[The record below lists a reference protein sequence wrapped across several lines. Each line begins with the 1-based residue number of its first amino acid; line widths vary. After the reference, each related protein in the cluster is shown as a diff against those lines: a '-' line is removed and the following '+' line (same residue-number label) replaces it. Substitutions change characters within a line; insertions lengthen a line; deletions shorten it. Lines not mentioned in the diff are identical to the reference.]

1 MIGQMMGTAENE
13 YVFLREWLSKYSGSS
28 IMLVCG
34 KSYFSLDISKYLQKY
49 ATELNVEIIIF
60 SDFSPNPD
68 YASVEKGVAAYNE
81 NHCSAVIAVGGGS
94 AMDVAKCVKLYNSMD
109 PKICYLEQEISA
121 NHTEIMAIP
130 TTAGTGSEATR
141 YAVIYYQGEKQ
152 SVVHESCIPQ
162 YVLFDATVLTTLNDY
177 YRKASMLDALCHA
190 IESFWS
196 IHSTDESMEY
206 SAKAIKMI
214 YKNVEGYLANQPENN
229 EKMMQAA
236 YLAGKAIN
244 ITQTTAGH
252 AMCYKLTKLYD
263 LAHGFAA
270 ALCTAHLWQF
280 MLENITKCTDA
291 RGEQHLKKVFA
302 QLAEIMGYDDV
313 CETALQFLRFVEEMI
328 GTVNFDKKDMNLLI
342 DSVNPTRL
350 SNHPIKLE
358 KEDIKNIYEKIMT
371 HIVK

>member
-1 MIGQMMGTAENE
+1 MIGQMIGTAGNE
-13 YVFLREWLSKYSGSS
+13 YAFLREWLRKYSNSV

-34 KSYFSLDISKYLQKY
+34 KSYFSLNIAKYLQEY
-49 ATELNVEIIIF
+49 AEEFNVEIIIF
-60 SDFSPNPD
+60 SDFTPNPD
-68 YASVEKGVAAYNE
+68 YESVEKGVAMYNE
-81 NHCSAVIAVGGGS
+81 NHCSAVVAVGGGS
-94 AMDVAKCVKLYNSMD
+94 AMDVAKCIKLYHTMD
-109 PKICYLEQEISA
+109 PKLCYLEQTISD
-121 NHTEIMAIP
+121 NHTEIMAVP

-141 YAVIYYQGEKQ
+141 YAVIYYKGEKQ

-177 YRKASMLDALCHA
+177 HRKASMLDALCHA

-206 SAKAIKMI
+206 SAKAIRMI
-214 YKNVEGYLANQPENN
+214 YENVEGYLENKSVNN

-252 AMCYKLTKLYD
+252 AMCYKLTKLYN

-280 MLENITKCTDA
+280 MLKNMSKCTDP
-291 RGEQHLKKVFA
+291 RGEEHLKKVFN
-302 QLAEIMGYDDV
+302 QLAVNCGCKNMYETADQFLKFVEIMVGKVTFEKND
-313 CETALQFLRFVEEMI
+313 I
-328 GTVNFDKKDMNLLI
+328 NLLI

-350 SNHPIKLE
+350 GNHPIKLE
-358 KEDIKNIYEKIMT
+358 KEDIKNIYEEIMSY
-371 HIVK
+371 VV